1 MGIDLDA
8 PEPLYEQL
16 AAILRARIADGTYER
31 RVPSGPALVAEFDLS
46 LPTVQRALRM
56 LRDEGLV
63 RTVVGRGTFVVRPGA
78 GDEDDVKPS

>member
-31 RVPSGPALVAEFDLS
+31 RIPSGPSLVDEFDLS
-46 LPTVQRALRM
+46 LPTVQRALRI

-63 RTVVGRGTFVVRPGA
+63 RAVVGRGTFVVRPDGA
-78 GDEDDVKPS
+78 GEAG